1 MMTDDVRDLKTKLP
15 PGWAIVPLVPTPF
28 MLASTLPDTSEPTLN
43 EKRLGAEAF
52 TLASPS
58 SSYRIEDGVL
68 VGSELARDWR
78 NMVVAAL
85 ADPALQ

>member
-1 MMTDDVRDLKTKLP
+1 MMTNDVRELKMKLP

-52 TLASPS
+52 SLASPS
-58 SSYRIEDGVL
+58 SDYRLRDGVIA
-68 VGSELARDWR
+68 GSELARDWR
-78 NMVVAAL
+78 NMVAAAL
-85 ADPALQ
+85 SDPALR